1 MPRPNL
7 NFTIGMGVT
16 IINLLDSIRPKH
28 YNTKILKWDLFAQ
41 SQIGPTF

>member
-7 NFTIGMGVT
+7 NFVIGLGVI

-28 YNTKILKWDLFAQ
+28 SNTKILERDLFAQ
-41 SQIGPTF
+41 LQIRPMF

>member
-7 NFTIGMGVT
+7 NFVIGLGVI

-28 YNTKILKWDLFAQ
+28 SNTKILEWDLFAQ
-41 SQIGPTF
+41 LQIRPMF